1 MPAKSGVPFLDTNV
15 LLYLAS
21 DNEAKARRAEQILRG
36 GGAISVQVL
45 NEIANV
51 GRRKMGMTWT
61 EIGDFLLPL
70 RELLTV
76 VPLTEQ
82 VHEIGLRLAE
92 RYRFSIY
99 DAMIIAAAREC
110 GCEVVFSEDMHDDL
124 HVEERLKIVNPF
136 KEL

>member
-1 MPAKSGVPFLDTNV
+1 MPAKPGVPFLDTNV

-21 DNEAKARRAEQILRG
+21 DDEAKAHRAEQILRE

-76 VPLTEQ
+76 VPVTEQ

-99 DAMIIAAAREC
+99 DAMILAAARAC
-110 GCEVVFSEDMHDDL
+110 GCEVVFSEDMHNDL
-124 HVEERLKIVNPF
+124 HVEERLKIINPF
-136 KEL
+136 KGL